1 MANAYINVY
10 MYNPT
15 QDKTDGTLV
24 SSDGAQTS
32 PIAATLD
39 ASKAESKIIKLAIRC
54 EAGYTTDTDG
64 AKIDFTGTTAGKWL
78 VAYSAGNT
86 ADAAPADSA
95 FSTSATIPLA
105 IAQKNVV
112 FWAKAT
118 SSTNENPQNDISVKL
133 RVSAKIVAL

>member
-10 MYNPT
+10 MNNPT

-86 ADAAPADSA
+86 ADA
-95 FSTSATIPLA
+95 
-105 IAQKNVV
+105 QNVV

-118 SSTNENPQNDISVKL
+118 SSTDENPQNDISVKL